1 MKHLIFTS
9 ILIIIFCANIKAQDS
24 KKMNKKVKKTEKEWR
39 TILTPDQYFILRQ
52 KGTDIPGDS
61 GYTNHFEKGT
71 YYCAACNAQLFESN
85 SKYESH
91 CGWPSFDDAI
101 PGKVKFVSDN
111 TLGMK
116 RTEIIC
122 KTCDGHLGHIFDD
135 GPKETTGKRYCV
147 NSTSIMFVA
156 SEEKKNNTKS
166 DN

>member
-1 MKHLIFTS
+1 MIRLTITS
-9 ILIIIFCANIKAQDS
+9 ILMIIFCATIKAQDNQ
-24 KKMNKKVKKTEKEWR
+24 KMNKKVKKTEEEWR
-39 TILTPDQYFILRQ
+39 AILSPDQYFILRE
-52 KGTDIPGDS
+52 KGTDAPGDY

-71 YYCAACNAQLFESN
+71 YVCTACNTQLFESN
-85 SKYESH
+85 TKYESH

-101 PGKVKFVSDN
+101 QGKVKFVSDN

-147 NSTSIMFVA
+147 NSTSITFVR
-156 SEEKKNNTKS
+156 SE
-166 DN
+166 D